1 MARYKLTIEYDGG
14 AFAGWQRQDGAPSV
28 QQALEE
34 AAEALDG
41 APVTVIGAGRTD
53 AGVHALGQVAHLD
66 LVKPIRADKVRD
78 ALNAH
83 LRPHAVAVLEAEDAA
98 PDFHARFNATAR
110 SYLYRI
116 LNRRPDLALER
127 GRAWRVPQTLDD
139 EAMHRA
145 AQALVGRHD
154 FSTFRDS
161 QCQADS
167 PVKTLDSIS
176 VMRSGK
182 EIAIRTTAR
191 SFLHRQVRSMVGSLV
206 EVGRHKET
214 ERWIAEI
221 LKAADRTLCGPVA
234 PPDGLYL
241 ESVSYAPR
249 QTAKPE
255 DPRQEDQ
262 GEE

>member
-1 MARYKLTIEYDGG
+1 MSRYKLIIEYDGA
-14 AFAGWQRQDGAPSV
+14 AFAGWQRQETAPSV
-28 QQALEE
+28 QQCLEE

-83 LRPHAVAVLEAEDAA
+83 LRPHSIAVLEAFDAA
-98 PDFHARFNATAR
+98 PDFHARFDATSR
-110 SYLYRI
+110 SYIYRI
-116 LNRRPDLALER
+116 VNRRADLALDR
-127 GRAWRVPQTLDD
+127 NRAWRIPVPLDAD
-139 EAMHRA
+139 AMHAA

-167 PVKTLDSIS
+167 PVKTLDLIRVS
-176 VMRSGK
+176 RQAD
-182 EIAIRTTAR
+182 EIVIDTTAR

-206 EVGRHKET
+206 EVGRGREPV
-214 ERWIAEI
+214 RWIADI
-221 LKAADRTLCGPVA
+221 LKAADRTQCGPVA
-234 PPDGLYL
+234 PADGLYL
-241 ESVSYAPR
+241 ASVSYAPR
-249 QTAKPE
+249 SA
-255 DPRQEDQ
+255 
-262 GEE
+262 